1 MEENKNK
8 IDINEILKENTGAVY
23 KKTLNIDEVDLD
35 YTTEYVEN
43 SELPTGTIQVKEEG
57 VDGKQMMVIIKTYGG
72 NEYISEERIEGKVV
86 QEAKNK
92 IVEIGTGE
100 GTNNY
105 TPKEGDSLWTT
116 PEE

>member
-72 NEYISEERIEGKVV
+72 NEYISEEELKGK
-86 QEAKNK
+86 
-92 IVEIGTGE
+92 
-100 GTNNY
+100 
-105 TPKEGDSLWTT
+105 
-116 PEE
+116 